1 MVPRVTVAT
10 LWIVC
15 TQCTYSHSVHSAR
28 APLPCCTSC
37 PLLTLLCMQLD
48 LKDVSYM
55 LYVAASR
62 FRTGH
67 GLSML
72 HSVPS
77 IIRAYA
83 CEASRSPATNDST
96 HGLLGCTTLRC
107 IERACP
113 TTQTHSSLQ
122 FQRSHRQTHHTCS
135 AAPAPPRLS
144 RSSSSG
150 WCPSPSV
157 LPLLRPTLTALRGNT
172 TVLHET
178 DGLTTITPRTRIT
191 AHWRTGR
198 PTSVRTLLIRRLRRV
213 ASPRLRRR
221 RGSRYY

>member
-1 MVPRVTVAT
+1 MLAGRVARSSSDMVPRVTVAT

-15 TQCTYSHSVHSAR
+15 TQCTCSHSVHSAR

-113 TTQTHSSLQ
+113 TTKTTRCQASSA
-122 FQRSHRQTHHTCS
+122 HTPAKLLTIQCMGYS
-135 AAPAPPRLS
+135 AAQRHGA
-144 RSSSSG
+144 SSG
-150 WCPSPSV
+150 
-157 LPLLRPTLTALRGNT
+157 RARQ
-172 TVLHET
+172 
-178 DGLTTITPRTRIT
+178 
-191 AHWRTGR
+191 
-198 PTSVRTLLIRRLRRV
+198 RRLIPPSNSNDHTGKHTIR
-213 ASPRLRRR
+213 ALQLLRRR
-221 RGSRYY
+221 ACHAHRAVVGARRHLCCPC